1 MSGAGPIVSEL
12 VATFD
17 YYAAGYGATAGTLA
31 YCPPKLDAE
40 GWLSGRRSA
49 RGGALHVKHGLVVK
63 VVCAEFIGVDI
74 ITRSL
79 LLRKQSIDLRFK
91 VIYY

>member
-17 YYAAGYGATAGTLA
+17 YYAAGYVATTGTLT

-40 GWLSGRRSA
+40 GWLSCRWSA

-63 VVCAEFIGVDI
+63 VVCAEFYDVDI